1 MNYKYQPKDY
11 NELMKNIENEIYNIQ
26 GTPNNP
32 NWQADLNCIDT
43 SQINRM
49 FGVFSIL
56 YNNFNGDISRWNVK

>member
-26 GTPNNP
+26 GTSDNP

-43 SQINRM
+43 LQINR
-49 FGVFSIL
+49 IL
-56 YNNFNGDISRWNVK
+56 ECFLFCIIILMEILAGGM

>member
-26 GTPNNP
+26 GTSDNP

-56 YNNFNGDISRWNVK
+56 YNNFNGDISR